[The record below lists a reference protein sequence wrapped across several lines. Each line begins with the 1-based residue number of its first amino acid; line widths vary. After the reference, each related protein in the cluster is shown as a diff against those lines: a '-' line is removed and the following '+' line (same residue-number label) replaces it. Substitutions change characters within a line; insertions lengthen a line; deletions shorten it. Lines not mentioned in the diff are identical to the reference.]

1 MTSARTFAAASSIW
15 APLTPTIDSLTHWIN
30 SRVEEAGP
38 RVPAIGGDPGNNA
51 LIAEMAFGL
60 VAEGG
65 ALQLPIDQGLQDRVR
80 SYLRGF
86 RSHPP
91 GDADLDEDEERE
103 VILLARSLS
112 LLLAPEGDLVFYP
125 ELPGC
130 GVVDSAH
137 ADLAAQ
143 AKIGEVKS
151 VSRPF
156 RASDVKQLLTYCAM
170 AHSVGNSYEEIA
182 LYNPRRGVRL
192 SMSTEFACRASS
204 GLTAPEL
211 FEEIQ
216 RIMTGLQTSG

>member
-1 MTSARTFAAASSIW
+1 M
-15 APLTPTIDSLTHWIN
+15 
-30 SRVEEAGP
+30 
-38 RVPAIGGDPGNNA
+38 
-51 LIAEMAFGL
+51 
-60 VAEGG
+60 
-65 ALQLPIDQGLQDRVR
+65 
-80 SYLRGF
+80 
-86 RSHPP
+86 
-91 GDADLDEDEERE
+91 
-103 VILLARSLS
+103 ILLARSLS